1 MMMMNMPKWIQSM
14 TTPIIFFLFDTVKNK
29 NKKKPKSKSPKN
41 KEHFALSFIS
51 SNDKSS
57 KINTLYEKLQK

>member
-1 MMMMNMPKWIQSM
+1 M
-14 TTPIIFFLFDTVKNK
+14 TTPIIFFLFETVKNK
-29 NKKKPKSKSPKN
+29 NKKKPKSKSPKK

-57 KINTLYEKLQK
+57 KINTLYEKLQKW